1 MVEAN
6 RLVREYSESHP
17 NLGYADLAAPLLDAD
32 GNLRDVFV
40 DDGLHLNERG
50 YFLWQ
55 QALAPHLD

>member
-6 RLVREYSESHP
+6 RLVREYSESHS